1 MRIGIFG
8 GTFDPPHVGHL
19 LAATDATEAL
29 ALDRLL
35 FVPAAQQPLKLGT
48 SSAPARERLAMVRLL
63 AGVDP
68 RWVVDETEIERG
80 GLSYTVDT
88 LRELRKRWHD
98 DRALELFLLLGADAA
113 ATLPQWRECAEVA
126 ALANVVVLSRGE
138 AQERDAI
145 GDSAG
150 RVIAARRVDVSS
162 TEIRDRVRAEKSI
175 RGFVPDAI
183 AEYIARGRLYR

>member
-35 FVPAAQQPLKLGT
+35 FVPAAQQPLKVGT
-48 SSAPARERLAMVRLL
+48 SAAPAGERLAMLRLL
-63 AGVDP
+63 ASGNP

-88 LRELRKRWHD
+88 LRELRKQWHD

-113 ATLPQWRECAEVA
+113 ALLPQWRAFAEVA
-126 ALANVVVLSRGE
+126 EMAKIVVLSRGE
-138 AQERDAI
+138 AQERDAM
-145 GDSAG
+145 GAAAG
-150 RVIAARRVDVSS
+150 RVIATRRVDVSS

-175 RGFVPDAI
+175 RGFVPDEI